1 MTRKAT
7 LTALVL
13 GLLAAAALHLYLAR
27 HELAL
32 SGGALRSVVVVTR
45 ELALGE
51 LISRSLL
58 DFRDLPERYVEE
70 RHIDA
75 HDLER
80 VVGTRSSA
88 AVPSGSSLL
97 WSDLDLAPERRTL
110 SSLVRAG
117 KRAFTLPERDVGF
130 DGLLCPGDR
139 VDVLFTQ
146 VASGTRT
153 LLHSVLVLTVGDDLG
168 ERREPGSVRSQRSGR
183 VTLSVELEQAQ
194 LLAASE
200 GRGTLRLALR
210 NPQDLTVVEPSLPTP
225 APLDEGVAL
234 PARSAVSLARGPLR
248 SRRDE
253 PRAATPSEEGTP

>member
-1 MTRKAT
+1 MTRRAT
-7 LTALVL
+7 LTALL
-13 GLLAAAALHLYLAR
+13 AGLLAAGVLPLYLRR

-32 SGGALRSVVVVTR
+32 LGGAARSVVVVTR
-45 ELALGE
+45 DLALGE
-51 LISRSLL
+51 LISRAAL

-88 AVPSGSSLL
+88 AVPSGSALL
-97 WSDLDLAPERRTL
+97 WSDLDLSLERRSL

-130 DGLLCPGDR
+130 DGLLRPGDR

-146 VASGTRT
+146 AASGTRT
-153 LLHSVLVLTVGDDLG
+153 LLQSVLVLTVGDELG
-168 ERREPGSVRSQRSGR
+168 DHAELHPLAARRSGR
-183 VTLSVELEQAQ
+183 VTLSVGLEQAE

-210 NPQDLTVVEPSLPTP
+210 NPQDLALVEQTVPAPALNHDDGLLPPARAEISLPRG
-225 APLDEGVAL
+225 A
-234 PARSAVSLARGPLR
+234 ARG
-248 SRRDE
+248 DE
-253 PRAATPSEEGTP
+253 RAP